1 LFKTLASYEDE
12 KIFRNKAI
20 DIIVNRIWSEQYP
33 RIVKFVFLPYLV
45 YATCFISY
53 MTFYFKLEAKS
64 TKVQSRWLQSPLLGL
79 CVIYSCLQLYFE
91 GRQLAKNPSE
101 YFLSQG
107 FIWNFLD
114 LISSL
119 LVLSTSIV
127 VLAALDIG
135 DFILIIGGMASF
147 VIWLKIFY
155 YLRIFRPTSS
165 FIRMIVEMF
174 KDIRIFLL
182 IFFIGIFAFANF
194 YYILDQGNSEKVVGV
209 YGGSYTGAVIYTYM

>member
-1 LFKTLASYEDE
+1 
-12 KIFRNKAI
+12 
-20 DIIVNRIWSEQYP
+20 
-33 RIVKFVFLPYLV
+33 
-45 YATCFISY
+45 
-53 MTFYFKLEAKS
+53 MTFCFKLEATS
-64 TKVQSRWLQSPLLGL
+64 TKVQSSWLQWPLLGL
-79 CVIYSCLQLYFE
+79 CIIYSCLQLYFE
-91 GRQLAKNPSE
+91 GRQLSKNPSE

-119 LVLSTSIV
+119 LVIATSFV
-127 VLAALDIG
+127 VLAAFDIG
-135 DFILIIGGMASF
+135 DLILIIGGMASF